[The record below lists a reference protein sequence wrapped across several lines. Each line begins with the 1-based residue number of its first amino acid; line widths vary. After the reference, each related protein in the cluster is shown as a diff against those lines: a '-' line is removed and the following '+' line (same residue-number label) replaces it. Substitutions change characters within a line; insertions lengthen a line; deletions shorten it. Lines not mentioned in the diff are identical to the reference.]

1 MEEPDV
7 PAEEGQSMLRLA
19 ILVLNQSASVGTD
32 QVCDGSAE
40 VPAEDRQGQVRL
52 AILVL
57 NHQVYLSSSSLLNP
71 FRRA

>member
-1 MEEPDV
+1 MEESDV
-7 PAEEGQSMLRLA
+7 PAEEGQGMSNLA
-19 ILVLNQSASVGTD
+19 LLVLDQTASVGAD
-32 QVCDGSAE
+32 QICDGSSE